1 MSQARHRALPRV
13 AAVRVQAG
21 VHHCRDGGVHHCPG
35 AARVHAMRWLNPCIG
50 LLGAT
55 LTLGC
60 GNSDENP
67 NNQDNSNG
75 QTSGGGNGHTAA
87 GIATSNSDGPAG
99 TTSGAHNSIS
109 TSSTTAPASTV
120 GNAAATGVGTT
131 SGAGGAGVSSTTDG
145 SGGGD
150 SATASTD
157 SQAGGT
163 GGVGTATTSTTGEP
177 DPCYALSGQTYATV
191 DELECGNT
199 PAGPMFCT
207 WTISF
212 TAVEFQWSR
221 ADTLQTGT
229 YSCENGAI
237 SAEGAGQVLEGELY
251 EDGSLMWEGQTYVQ
265 AD

>member
-1 MSQARHRALPRV
+1 
-13 AAVRVQAG
+13 
-21 VHHCRDGGVHHCPG
+21 
-35 AARVHAMRWLNPCIG
+35 MRWLNPFIW

-67 NNQDNSNG
+67 NNQANSNG

-87 GIATSNSDGPAG
+87 GIATSNSGASAG
-99 TTSGAHNSIS
+99 TMSGAHDSSS

-131 SGAGGAGVSSTTDG
+131 SGAGGAGGAGVSSTTDG
-145 SGGGD
+145 SGGED

-157 SQAGGT
+157 SPAGGT

-177 DPCYALSGQTYATV
+177 DPCAVLSGQTYATV

-199 PAGPMFCT
+199 PAGPMFCN
-207 WTISF
+207 WTLSF
-212 TAVEFQWSR
+212 SAVEFQWSQ

-251 EDGSLMWEGQTYVQ
+251 EDGSLMWEGQTYVP